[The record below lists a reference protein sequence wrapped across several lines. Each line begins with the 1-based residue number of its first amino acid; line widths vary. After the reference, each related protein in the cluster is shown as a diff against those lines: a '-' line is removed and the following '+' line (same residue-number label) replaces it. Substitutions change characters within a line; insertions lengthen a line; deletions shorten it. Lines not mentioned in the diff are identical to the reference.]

1 MRPSLYDK
9 RDWRRDKRDT
19 GGRKVVFSPQG
30 RLIVVV
36 LTVLSECLFTS
47 FFKAMGRRYPLFLKP

>member
-47 FFKAMGRRYPLFLKP
+47 FFKAMG